1 MSKSGRSGVARNYT
15 SARRHPWV
23 LGKLGDW
30 TIWFGPY
37 TPAQLVVIGGGAFAL
52 IKGYDWWSW
61 AGPIPVGL
69 WVGAVWAVR
78 GAQIAGQN
86 PFTAAFGALS
96 LLMRHPAGRIGGRVA
111 REKASGVLR
120 PRFVIQCAPTLAAA
134 AVPAT
139 VPVPAVA
146 GARVGALKPA
156 PPVSPAARVAGGS
169 GLARLLADAE
179 QTERSAA

>member
-1 MSKSGRSGVARNYT
+1 MARNYT

-30 TIWFGPY
+30 VIWFGPY

-61 AGPIPVGL
+61 AGPVPIGL
-69 WVGAVWAVR
+69 WVGAIWAVR

-96 LLMRHPAGRIGGRVA
+96 LFVRHPAGRIGGRVA
-111 REKASGVLR
+111 REKAPSVLR
-120 PRFVIQCAPTLAAA
+120 ARFVIQCAPALAAA
-134 AVPAT
+134 SAAALAT
-139 VPVPAVA
+139 APVPAMA
-146 GARVGALKPA
+146 GARVGALKTVPR
-156 PPVSPAARVAGGS
+156 AASGS

-179 QTERSAA
+179 QAERSAA